1 MLLALVVR
9 GDRHFERREVT
20 TMNTRRILVPD
31 DFTEASREALRY
43 ARLLGQT
50 GCHELHLLHVV
61 PDARR
66 EPWAG
71 GVEELDLAALTEEW
85 VRDAGIRLQGSACE
99 LRSAFDVRTAVRL
112 GTAPEQIVAYASEQ
126 HADVIV
132 LGAHR
137 DLRSAEWLRGSVA
150 ERVVRKASC
159 PVLTVPGGGR
169 DVAPIDE
176 APVPHDLGPRL
187 AIRSILIPV
196 DFSAN
201 ADLAL
206 RRGLAL
212 AREHGATAHV
222 LHVYD
227 PPWTRNPGYTAPP
240 AHVTEELRYRA
251 ERQLGRDIARHH
263 GLPLH
268 VRPVVRVGDPY
279 VEIVHYAGEIGAGVI
294 VLGTHSR
301 HTIGRQMLGSVAQK
315 VLRRAPCPI
324 LTVCDEAVAAEYFA
338 PARENPQPHSVS
350 RVLQA

>member
-1 MLLALVVR
+1 
-9 GDRHFERREVT
+9 
-20 TMNTRRILVPD
+20 MNTRRILVPD
-31 DFTEASREALRY
+31 DFTAASDEALRY
-43 ARLLGQT
+43 ARALGRN

-71 GVEELDLAALTEEW
+71 DVEELDLAGLTEEW
-85 VRDAGIRLQGSACE
+85 VRDAGIRLQRRACE

-112 GTAPEQIVAYASEQ
+112 GTAPEQIVTYAVEQ

-137 DLRSAEWLRGSVA
+137 DLRSAEWLRGSIA
-150 ERVVRKASC
+150 ERVVRKALC

-169 DVAPIDE
+169 DVASIDE
-176 APVPHDLGPRL
+176 GPAVQEAGNQP

-196 DFSAN
+196 DFSAS
-201 ADLAL
+201 AELAL
-206 RRGLAL
+206 RRGLTL

-222 LHVYD
+222 LYVYD
-227 PPWTRNPGYTAPP
+227 PPWTRNAAYTAPP
-240 AHVTEELRYRA
+240 AHVTEELRYQA
-251 ERQLGRDIARHH
+251 ERRLGRDIARRH

-279 VEIVHYAGEIGAGVI
+279 VEIMHYAGEVRAGLI
-294 VLGTHSR
+294 VVGTHSR
-301 HTIGRQMLGSVAQK
+301 HTLGRLLLGSVAQK

-324 LTVCDEAVAAEYFA
+324 LTVQDEAVRSERQDTAAPRA
-338 PARENPQPHSVS
+338 SALMAS
-350 RVLQA
+350 